1 MSHAA
6 RARPERGEQR
16 TMDLSAGAC
25 PNLCRMVRI
34 SDAGGGPT
42 SRGHWWPQT
51 RWRGSAP
58 ARAWAPWS
66 GLWEHFWLH

>member
-1 MSHAA
+1 MRVLVDREPGPLGACARMSHAA

-16 TMDLSAGAC
+16 TMDLSAGAY

-42 SRGHWWPQT
+42 SRGHW
-51 RWRGSAP
+51 
-58 ARAWAPWS
+58 
-66 GLWEHFWLH
+66 